1 MCLQCVKIKMIVQK
15 QTFVSLAL
23 NMIKLFL
30 SSRIASGVYNLSW
43 APQSLGLIRSG
54 EQ

>member
-1 MCLQCVKIKMIVQK
+1 MIVQK

-30 SSRIASGVYNLSW
+30 SSHTAGGVYRVS
-43 APQSLGLIRSG
+43 QEERT
-54 EQ
+54 